1 MKIFLTII
9 IFSIVLFLYIHMNF
23 NLDTSN
29 DLEVYTIENVSKDR
43 LEEICNLKQP
53 VLFEYKNQNLLE
65 NINISKLEETYG
77 AFDVKVRNIKDE
89 DKDNETYLPLLLSEV
104 VKIFQN
110 KVNNKIIIENNEDF
124 LEETGLLRVFRY
136 NDSFLRPP
144 LVSICKYDFMSGSE
158 ESYTPLRYNI
168 NHRNYFLVTSGK
180 IKLKLVPPNNGR
192 YLQKETDYDILE
204 FSSPIYPWDVQDE
217 YKPEFDK
224 VKVLNLDLSPGQIIQ
239 IPPYWWY
246 SIKYEKVSSICA
258 FKYRTY
264 MSTVS
269 ILPKIM
275 LGLLQQQNIKRVI
288 ANKINF
294 EGVNAITNENIQ
306 EENSKNKQKKLI
318 KE

>member
-1 MKIFLTII
+1 
-9 IFSIVLFLYIHMNF
+9 MNF
-23 NLDTSN
+23 HLNTSN

-53 VLFEYKNQNLLE
+53 VLFEYDND
-65 NINISKLEETYG
+65 NIYDILNITKIEELYG
-77 AFDVKVRNIKDE
+77 AFDVKVRNIQEKE
-89 DKDNETYLPLLLSEV
+89 DDGEIYLPIILNEV

-110 KVNNKIIIENNEDF
+110 KNNNNIIIENNQDF
-124 LEETGLLRVFRY
+124 LEETGLLKTYRY

-168 NHRNYFLVTSGK
+168 SNRNYYLVTSGEIH
-180 IKLKLVPPNNGR
+180 IKLIPPSNGK

-204 FSSPIYPWDVQDE
+204 FSSPINPWDIQE
-217 YKPEFDK
+217 KYKPEYDK
-224 VKVLNLDLSPGQIIQ
+224 VKVLDLNLKKGQIIH

-246 SIKYEKVSSICA
+246 SIKYNKVSSICV

-269 ILPKIM
+269 ILPKLM
-275 LGLLQQQNIKRVI
+275 LSLLQQQNVKRIV
-288 ANKINF
+288 ADKINF
-294 EGVNAITNENIQ
+294 EKI
-306 EENSKNKQKKLI
+306 
-318 KE
+318 

>member
-1 MKIFLTII
+1 
-9 IFSIVLFLYIHMNF
+9 MNF
-23 NLDTSN
+23 HLDTSN

-204 FSSPIYPWDVQDE
+204 FSSPIDPWNVQDE

-306 EENSKNKQKKLI
+306 EENSKNKQKN
-318 KE
+318 

>member
-1 MKIFLTII
+1 
-9 IFSIVLFLYIHMNF
+9 MNF
-23 NLDTSN
+23 HLDTSN

-204 FSSPIYPWDVQDE
+204 FSSPIDPWNVQDE

-306 EENSKNKQKKLI
+306 EENSKNNQKN
-318 KE
+318 